1 MLEELMKEV
10 TTLQNKERFLDK
22 LLSQC
27 ISLVSVYTEK
37 SKLKTKI
44 YIDRIDDLIREYD
57 LCFINGEEK

>member
-1 MLEELMKEV
+1 MLKELMKEV

-57 LCFINGEEK
+57 LCFVNGEVK